1 MPVTPDPAPAPR
13 IPLSRDRVLR
23 AAAAFADEN
32 GIETL
37 SMRKLAQAVGVEAMS
52 LYNHVANKEDLLDGM
67 IDLAFG
73 EIELPS
79 AAGGWKT
86 AMRQRAISVRDVLSR
101 HRWAIGLMESRTNPG
116 PANLRHHDAV
126 IGSLR
131 AAGFD
136 MEMAAHA
143 YSLLDSYIY
152 GFALTKM
159 NLPFDASTNVGE
171 VAQRMLHPSLGEYP
185 HLAQMVTEHVMKP
198 AYDYSD
204 EFEYGL
210 EVILDGFGN
219 WINRFANGALSESAE
234 GTGEWGHGGGTVSAT
249 TPRRTADANAVTLLA
264 RGAHA
269 PAALV
274 EAETTVDRADRGE

>member
-1 MPVTPDPAPAPR
+1 MKTRTTKRAQR
-13 IPLSRDRVLR
+13 REPLTRERVLE
-23 AAAAFADEN
+23 AAVKLADQG
-32 GIETL
+32 GIESL
-37 SMRKLAQAVGVEAMS
+37 SMRKLGQELGVEAMA
-52 LYNHVANKEDLLDGM
+52 LYYHFASKDEVLDGSVDLVFSE
-67 IDLAFG
+67 IDLPASG
-73 EIELPS
+73 
-79 AAGGWKT
+79 ADWKT

-159 NLPFDASTNVGE
+159 NLPFDTSQEIAA
-171 VAQRMLHPSLGEYP
+171 VAQSLLKPSPLDEYP
-185 HLAQMVTEHVMKP
+185 NLVLMLTEHVMKP
-198 AYDYSD
+198 GYDFGD

-210 EVILDGFGN
+210 DVILDGFE
-219 WINRFANGALSESAE
+219 R
-234 GTGEWGHGGGTVSAT
+234 V
-249 TPRRTADANAVTLLA
+249 RDTA
-264 RGAHA
+264 
-269 PAALV
+269 
-274 EAETTVDRADRGE
+274 